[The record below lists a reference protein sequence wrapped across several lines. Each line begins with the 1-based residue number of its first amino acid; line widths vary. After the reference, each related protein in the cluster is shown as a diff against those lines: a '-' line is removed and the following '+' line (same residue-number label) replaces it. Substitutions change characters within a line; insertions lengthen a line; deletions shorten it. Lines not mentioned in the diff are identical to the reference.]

1 MMCGNKK
8 KLNTK
13 MFLNILATPPE
24 KVAEKE

>member
-1 MMCGNKK
+1 MMFGNKK

-13 MFLNILATPPE
+13 MFLIILATSPE